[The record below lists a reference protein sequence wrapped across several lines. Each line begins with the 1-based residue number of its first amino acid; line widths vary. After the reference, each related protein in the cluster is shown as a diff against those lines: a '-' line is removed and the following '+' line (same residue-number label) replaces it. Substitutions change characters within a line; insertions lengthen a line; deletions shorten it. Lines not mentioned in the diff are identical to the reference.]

1 MDWSVIIDNLDR
13 FVSGTLLTL
22 QLTAVSVVLGFCI
35 ALPLALARLS
45 RHWFLWMP
53 SYAYIFYFRGTP
65 LLVQIFLIYYGIG
78 QYYADHP
85 ELRAYLQEIGLW
97 TYLRNP
103 YPYALLTLTL
113 NTGAYAAEIIR
124 GGILGVPHGEVEAA
138 RACGMPHL
146 LMLRRIILPRAFR
159 IALPAYTNDVVFT
172 FQATSLVSIITIM
185 DLSGVA
191 RVLISRSFAAFEI
204 WIFVGVIYC
213 AISYAILYGFQ
224 LLEFRW
230 SGHLRERP
238 GMAAAAKPAPTGVT
252 ALVR

>member
-1 MDWSVIIDNLDR
+1 
-13 FVSGTLLTL
+13 
-22 QLTAVSVVLGFCI
+22 
-35 ALPLALARLS
+35 
-45 RHWFLWMP
+45 
-53 SYAYIFYFRGTP
+53 
-65 LLVQIFLIYYGIG
+65 
-78 QYYADHP
+78 
-85 ELRAYLQEIGLW
+85 
-97 TYLRNP
+97 
-103 YPYALLTLTL
+103 
-113 NTGAYAAEIIR
+113 
-124 GGILGVPHGEVEAA
+124 
-138 RACGMPHL
+138 
-146 LMLRRIILPRAFR
+146 
-159 IALPAYTNDVVFT
+159 
-172 FQATSLVSIITIM
+172 M